1 MLFAICSKQL
11 FCIFFKKK
19 FKILLIINVKEKRMK
34 QIITRFFI
42 ISIVFLLSAAP
53 SWGEIKGTV
62 SASSYSAGDV
72 VQVSGTIEPGS
83 DIYLSISA
91 KQRFAS
97 KDTTGITEIKKLAS
111 SAKKYGYSVDTS
123 IPALYYMITS
133 NPEKF
138 GKVVNKKFGGPSF
151 FTQKGKRGL
160 YSTTMFKLNKWS
172 ELDNETQQMLG
183 SLSSEA
189 EWNFYKF
196 AHESSYGINT
206 ITKENTKVGKVTI
219 FARSV
224 LADHGTTDNY
234 WDKGTKIELDKA
246 TGKFTVSF
254 TSFRHTPPDTEFE
267 VFVNGQAAG
276 EFKLESK
283 GFWLTK
289 GGRYM
294 NPLWIIIG
302 AILVGAYFSM
312 IGAAGGMLMAAFQV
326 MVVQTAGTIGINAA
340 NVLRPS
346 NIALT
351 LFSPLG
357 SFYRFAV
364 KERRVAWPIG
374 LSFGAGIFIGSM
386 WLGKYAIEY
395 LPMKTYKEWLAIL
408 VVIIGI
414 KTLQELTPKAMEK
427 RKNIKAMVKK
437 FNAAVA
443 KAKTDG
449 STAEMGTIEPVTSSL
464 TNYRF
469 KFWGEEFSIN
479 PLLFAF
485 LGLGIGIV
493 SRSFGIGGGFLLVP
507 AMTSLGALPMYVAVP
522 IALVGTCFSSIG
534 SFIGYLLNGYLPDM
548 WLAISIIIGGFAG
561 GMLGSRL
568 QTFFSEVQLKWILA
582 ITLFFL
588 FFRFFKIEIWI

>member
-1 MLFAICSKQL
+1 MQKIVSRLVFVSMLMLFAVANASAGIEAS
-11 FCIFFKKK
+11 
-19 FKILLIINVKEKRMK
+19 
-34 QIITRFFI
+34 
-42 ISIVFLLSAAP
+42 LSAD
-53 SWGEIKGTV
+53 T
-62 SASSYSAGDV
+62 YSAGDTI
-72 VQVSGTIEPGS
+72 QITGTIEPGA
-83 DIYLSISA
+83 DLYLSIAS
-91 KQRFAS
+91 KERFAS
-97 KDTTGITEIKKLAS
+97 KDTDGKTEVKKLAKE
-111 SAKKYGYSVDTS
+111 AKKYGYTVDTS
-123 IPALYYMITS
+123 IPTLYYMLTS

-138 GKVVNKKFGGPSF
+138 GAVIDKKFGGPSF

-160 YSTTMFKLNKWS
+160 YSTTMFKLKKWS
-172 ELDNETQQMLG
+172 ELDEETRNMLG
-183 SLSSEA
+183 SIKDEA
-189 EWNFYKF
+189 EWRFYKY

-206 ITKENTKVGKVTI
+206 ITKESTKVGKVTI
-219 FARSV
+219 FSRSV
-224 LADHGTTDNY
+224 LGDYGASDNY
-234 WDKGTKIELDKA
+234 WDKGTSIQLDKA
-246 TGKFTVSF
+246 TGKFTASF
-254 TSFRHTPPDTEFE
+254 KSFRHTPPDTEFE
-267 VFVNGQAAG
+267 VFANGQPAG
-276 EFKLESK
+276 NFTLEPK

-326 MVVQTAGTIGINAA
+326 MVVQTAGPIGINAA

-364 KERRVAWPIG
+364 KERRVAWPVG
-374 LSFGAGIFIGSM
+374 LSFGAGIFIGSV

-408 VVIIGI
+408 VVIMGF

-443 KAKTDG
+443 KAKSEGTA
-449 STAEMGTIEPVTSSL
+449 AEMGTIEPVASSL

-469 KFWGEEFSIN
+469 KFWGEEFKIN
-479 PLLFAF
+479 PLLFAI
-485 LGLGIGIV
+485 LGLGIGVV

-568 QTFFSEVQLKWILA
+568 QTLFSEIQLKWVLA